1 MALVKFNIET
11 ISQKVT
17 TEVKAGAHTFFIDE
31 PKNLGGND
39 KGANPLNTLLG
50 SLAGCE
56 NAIANIVAKEMKFN
70 LNGIDFKIQ
79 GTLDPRGL
87 MGDASVK
94 QYFETITIEAVVD
107 TDESNERIQE
117 LKEKTDSR
125 CPVFNILKDT
135 NFIKIQSTWRK
146 K

>member
-1 MALVKFNIET
+1 MALVKFDIET
-11 ISQKVT
+11 TSQKVT

>member
-1 MALVKFNIET
+1 MALVNFNIEST
-11 ISQKVT
+11 SQKVT
-17 TEVKAGAHTFFIDE
+17 TEVKAGAHTFFVDE

-56 NAIANIVAKEMKFN
+56 NAIANMVAKEMKFK
-70 LNGIDFKIQ
+70 LNGIDFKIE
-79 GTLDPRGL
+79 GALDPKGL

-94 QYFETITIEAVVD
+94 QYFQALTIEALVD
-107 TDESNERIQE
+107 TDESDERIQE

>member
-1 MALVKFNIET
+1 MALLNFNIQST
-11 ISQKVT
+11 SQKVT
-17 TEVKAGAHTFFIDE
+17 TEVKAGAHTFFVDE

-39 KGANPLNTLLG
+39 KGTNPLNTLLG

-56 NAIANIVAKEMKFN
+56 NAIANMAAKEMKFN
-70 LNGIDFKIQ
+70 LNGIDFKIK
-79 GTLDPRGL
+79 GTLDPKGL

-94 QYFETITIEAVVD
+94 QYFQTLTIEALVD
-107 TDESNERIQE
+107 TDESDERIQE

-135 NFIKIQSTWRK
+135 NFIKIQSTWRRK
-146 K
+146 

>member
-11 ISQKVT
+11 TSQKVT

>member
-1 MALVKFNIET
+1 MALVNFKIET
-11 ISQKVT
+11 TSQKVT
-17 TEVKAGAHTFFIDE
+17 TEVKTGTHTFFIDE

-39 KGANPLNTLLG
+39 KGTNPLNTLLG

-56 NAIANIVAKEMKFN
+56 NVIANNVARQMKFN
-70 LNGIDFKIQ
+70 LNGIDFKIEA
-79 GTLDPRGL
+79 TLDPRGL

-107 TDESNERIQE
+107 TDESDERIQE

-135 NFIKIQSTWRK
+135 NFIKIKSTWRK

>member
-11 ISQKVT
+11 TSQKVT
-17 TEVKAGAHTFFIDE
+17 TEVKVGAHTFFIDE

-107 TDESNERIQE
+107 TDESDERIQE

-125 CPVFNILKDT
+125 CPVYNILKDT
-135 NFIKIQSTWRK
+135 NFIKIQSTWRRK
-146 K
+146 

>member
-1 MALVKFNIET
+1 MALVKFNIDST
-11 ISQKVT
+11 SQKVT
-17 TEVKAGAHTFFIDE
+17 TEVKAGAHTFFVDE

-56 NAIANIVAKEMKFN
+56 NYIANIVAKEMKFN
-70 LNGIDFKIQ
+70 LNGINFKIE
-79 GTLDPRGL
+79 GALDPRGL

-94 QYFETITIEAVVD
+94 QYFETIIIEAEVD
-107 TDESNERIQE
+107 TDESEERIQE

-135 NFIKIQSTWRK
+135 NFINIQSTWRK

>member
-1 MALVKFNIET
+1 MALVNFNIEST
-11 ISQKVT
+11 SQKVT
-17 TEVKAGAHTFFIDE
+17 TEVKARAHTFFVDE

-56 NAIANIVAKEMKFN
+56 NAIANMVAKEMKFN
-70 LNGIDFKIQ
+70 LNGIDFKIE
-79 GTLDPRGL
+79 GALDPKGL

-94 QYFETITIEAVVD
+94 QYFQALTIEALVD
-107 TDESNERIQE
+107 TDESDERIQE

-135 NFIKIQSTWRK
+135 NFIKIQSTWRRK
-146 K
+146 

>member
-11 ISQKVT
+11 TSQKVT

-39 KGANPLNTLLG
+39 KGSNPLNTLLG

>member
-1 MALVKFNIET
+1 MALLKFGIEST
-11 ISQKVT
+11 SQQVT
-17 TEVKAGAHTFFIDE
+17 TEVKAGAHTFYVDE

-56 NAIANIVAKEMKFN
+56 NYIANIVAKEMKFN
-70 LNGIDFKIQ
+70 LNGIDFKIE
-79 GTLDPRGL
+79 GALDPKGL
-87 MGDASVK
+87 MGDPSVK
-94 QYFETITIEAVVD
+94 QYFQTLKIEALVD
-107 TDESNERIQE
+107 TDESDERIQE

-135 NFIKIQSTWRK
+135 NFIQIQSTWKRK
-146 K
+146 